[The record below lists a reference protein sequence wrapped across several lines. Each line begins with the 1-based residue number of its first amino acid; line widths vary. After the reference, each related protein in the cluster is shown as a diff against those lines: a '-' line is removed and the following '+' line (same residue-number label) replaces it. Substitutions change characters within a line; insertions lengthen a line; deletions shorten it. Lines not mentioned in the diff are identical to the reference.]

1 MQTEGV
7 TKWNDKC
14 DTTFRELA
22 TSSAFL
28 SSKFYDQQ
36 GKIQSLEHI
45 SGILK
50 ESMKDL
56 TDQQR
61 SMALET
67 LFGSDAVRGA
77 TILFNE
83 GSQGVN
89 KMYTE
94 MSKVT
99 ALETANTKMNTL
111 KGRIEQL
118 CGAFDTMKTIGDA
131 LAPVVSVL
139 LLVYKTCRWIQC
151 FTYSVQKAIAIT
163 GGIVLA
169 LTAIATVM
177 GVVLAKQLE
186 WWFQGLAL

>member
-1 MQTEGV
+1 
-7 TKWNDKC
+7 
-14 DTTFRELA
+14 
-22 TSSAFL
+22 
-28 SSKFYDQQ
+28 
-36 GKIQSLEHI
+36 
-45 SGILK
+45 
-50 ESMKDL
+50 MKDL

-118 CGAFDTMKTIGDA
+118 CGAFDTMK
-131 LAPVVSVL
+131 
-139 LLVYKTCRWIQC
+139 
-151 FTYSVQKAIAIT
+151 
-163 GGIVLA
+163 
-169 LTAIATVM
+169 
-177 GVVLAKQLE
+177 KQLVMH
-186 WWFQGLAL
+186 